1 MVAPTRGGGALVVTT
16 IHAGDHT
23 TDCGTCEQN
32 ARIKENMK
40 DDLERAIEEGDLQAF
55 EDIFEDRDPF
65 EFI

>member
-1 MVAPTRGGGALVVTT
+1 MVTT
-16 IHAGDHT
+16 IHVGDHT

-32 ARIKENMK
+32 ARIKENMAERL
-40 DDLERAIEEGDLQAF
+40 DEALENGDLAEF

>member
-1 MVAPTRGGGALVVTT
+1 MVTT

-32 ARIKENMK
+32 ARIEENLSLAKEEYGDIGAMSYA
-40 DDLERAIEEGDLQAF
+40 EFEE
-55 EDIFEDRDPF
+55 IFEDRDPF

>member
-1 MVAPTRGGGALVVTT
+1 MTT

-23 TDCGTCEQN
+23 TDCAICQANCSCGTCEQN
-32 ARIKENMK
+32 ERIRQNMA

-65 EFI
+65 EFL

>member
-1 MVAPTRGGGALVVTT
+1 MVTT

-23 TDCGTCEQN
+23 TGCGTCEQN
-32 ARIKENMK
+32 ARIKQNME

-55 EDIFEDRDPF
+55 EDVFEDRDPF